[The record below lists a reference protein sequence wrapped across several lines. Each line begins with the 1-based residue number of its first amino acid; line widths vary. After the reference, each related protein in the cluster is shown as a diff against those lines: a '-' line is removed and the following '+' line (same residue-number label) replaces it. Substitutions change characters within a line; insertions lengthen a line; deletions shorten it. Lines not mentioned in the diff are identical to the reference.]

1 MPTKIKKTKKSNLD
15 SATIQIT
22 AEKSILNDLK
32 SVDDMI
38 DRKDQEIKG
47 EIQLEKPDV
56 SCSTRLVSCKI
67 SL

>member
-1 MPTKIKKTKKSNLD
+1 MPPKVKKSKKSNLD
-15 SATIQIT
+15 NATIQIE

-32 SVDDMI
+32 SVDEMI

-56 SCSTRLVSCKI
+56 S
-67 SL
+67 